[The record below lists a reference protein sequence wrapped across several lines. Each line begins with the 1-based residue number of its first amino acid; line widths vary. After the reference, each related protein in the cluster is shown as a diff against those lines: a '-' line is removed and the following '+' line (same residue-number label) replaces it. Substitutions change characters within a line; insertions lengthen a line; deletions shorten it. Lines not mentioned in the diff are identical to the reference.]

1 MDEGIVVVVFRSVAQ
16 PEIYI
21 SVATVERNLKE
32 KIAIDND
39 QMGDKNHPQNK
50 NKTYMSFGLSCLV
63 I

>member
-1 MDEGIVVVVFRSVAQ
+1 MDEGIVVVFRSVAQ

-39 QMGDKNHPQNK
+39 QMGDKNYPQNK